1 MCAHVGFREGEA
13 LNCLSMLAEQ
23 QGLTRSLAR
32 GPGSEPGTDAMQDHL
47 HHPLSSLSHGS
58 CQSTQRNNSMGS
70 SSSLKKKSLIYLHLV

>member
-32 GPGSEPGTDAMQDHL
+32 GPGSEPGTDA
-47 HHPLSSLSHGS
+47 
-58 CQSTQRNNSMGS
+58 
-70 SSSLKKKSLIYLHLV
+70 V